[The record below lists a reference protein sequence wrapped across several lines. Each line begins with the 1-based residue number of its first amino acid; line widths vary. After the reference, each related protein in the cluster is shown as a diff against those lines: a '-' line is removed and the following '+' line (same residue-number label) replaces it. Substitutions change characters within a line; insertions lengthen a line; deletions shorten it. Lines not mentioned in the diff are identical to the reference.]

1 MMPCMNRLHIILL
14 LILLVAQG
22 CKIADLRTA
31 AIDTNTLNREEK
43 AVQLLEKV
51 IAINDLQK
59 LADAET
65 YSLEAMDNWKG
76 LLAVMNPLPKDNTV
90 MALRFRPN
98 SFDGQLEYLDGDNKT
113 VHGVQSFRYY
123 KIKDDGTLKLRNKKS
138 IVFALPAI
146 QYFFE
151 LPLRLH
157 SAPFLKYAG
166 TAKVEGKKYDL
177 VFATWQELEPHK
189 EHDQYLLYINKETG
203 QLDFANYTVRGLY
216 LPAPK
221 SLYGS
226 IRFSNRKTTR
236 DGITYPGTMTIQL
249 NRLKKEKRFAHR
261 ISTDKLQLNSF
272 KVLDL
277 YPIQGLQYLGDKK
290 K

>member
-1 MMPCMNRLHIILL
+1 MSCMKRLQIILL
-14 LILLVAQG
+14 SILLVAQG

-31 AIDTNTLNREEK
+31 AIDTSFPDRETR
-43 AVQLLEKV
+43 ALQLLEEV
-51 IAINDLQK
+51 IAANQLRK
-59 LADAET
+59 LAEAET
-65 YSLEAMDNWKG
+65 YSLEATDNWKG

-98 SFDGQLEYLDGDNKT
+98 SFDGQLKYLDGDNKT

-123 KIKDDGTLKLRNKKS
+123 KIKDDGAIKLRNKKS

-157 SAPFLKYAG
+157 NAPFLKYAG
-166 TAKVEGKKYDL
+166 TATVEGKKYDL
-177 VFATWQELEPHK
+177 VFATWQELAPHK
-189 EHDQYLLYINKETG
+189 EHDQYLLYINKATR

-226 IRFSNRKTTR
+226 IRFSNRKTTNY
-236 DGITYPGTMTIQL
+236 GITYPGTMTIQL
-249 NRLKKEKRFAHR
+249 NSLKKEKRFAHR
-261 ISTDKLQLNSF
+261 IATDKLELNSF
-272 KVLDL
+272 NVLDL
-277 YPIQGLQYLGDKK
+277 YPIQGLQYLGDQKN
-290 K
+290 